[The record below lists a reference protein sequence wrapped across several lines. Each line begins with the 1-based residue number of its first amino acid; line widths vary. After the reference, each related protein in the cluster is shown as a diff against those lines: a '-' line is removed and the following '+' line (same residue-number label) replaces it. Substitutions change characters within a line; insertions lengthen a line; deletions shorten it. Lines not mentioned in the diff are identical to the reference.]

1 MLATHGCLA
10 PRRLVIFVPFGYR
23 IGKFKG
29 KIMNTPRNTNLFDN
43 IVAAFAQGLTFGFG
57 FRDSARDYK
66 AGRKIE
72 RNY

>member
-1 MLATHGCLA
+1 
-10 PRRLVIFVPFGYR
+10 
-23 IGKFKG
+23 
-29 KIMNTPRNTNLFDN
+29 MNTPRNTNLFDN